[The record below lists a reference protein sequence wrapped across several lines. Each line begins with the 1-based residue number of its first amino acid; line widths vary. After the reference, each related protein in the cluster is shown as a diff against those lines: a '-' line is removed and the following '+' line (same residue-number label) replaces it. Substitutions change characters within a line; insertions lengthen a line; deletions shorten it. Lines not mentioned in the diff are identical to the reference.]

1 MEVIIILIFLII
13 MFCYYENNVF
23 DITKF
28 KISANVNNKI
38 RIVHLSDLHSK
49 EFGKDNKRLKK
60 IILKQKPNIVV
71 TTGDMIDSNL
81 RKMDEIINFLAELN
95 KVVYVVYIP
104 GNNEMRTEKINEIL
118 YKINLNEVIVLD
130 NKIKEINI
138 NNNKIFILGLVENRI
153 DEGESFYD
161 KANSRYFYNKSN
173 LLFNELESKNGIK
186 IILSH
191 YPENF
196 AVIGE
201 ESYNKYNF
209 NIMFSGHAHGGQ
221 FILPFI
227 GGLFAPGQGILPK
240 YYRGIHGEKN
250 KLIISRGLGNSGFP
264 LRLFNRPE
272 VIVVDIYNEKI
283 I

>member
-49 EFGKDNKRLKK
+49 EFGKDNKRLKN

-95 KVVYVVYIP
+95 KEVYVVYIP

-153 DEGESFYD
+153 DEGESFYE

-186 IILSH
+186 IVLSH

-196 AVIGE
+196 AAIVE